1 MGWQVF
7 PVEKS
12 IRKPRL
18 SFLSNT
24 EVLMGPKLSEQVCY
38 ALYSTSRAVTQAYKS
53 LLEPLNL
60 TYPQYVVMMAL
71 WDRDTIKIS
80 EVAELTG
87 ISNATL
93 SPLLKRLEVNGFLE
107 RRYTQKDER
116 QKSIVLTDT
125 GKALGVDAKK
135 ASELALCATGLSAE
149 KAAQLMALCDSV
161 KNDLAAT

>member
-1 MGWQVF
+1 
-7 PVEKS
+7 
-12 IRKPRL
+12 
-18 SFLSNT
+18 
-24 EVLMGPKLSEQVCY
+24 MGPKLSEQVCY

-53 LLEPLNL
+53 LLDPLNL

-107 RRYTQKDER
+107 RRYTQQDER
-116 QKSIVLTDT
+116 QKSIVLTEK
-125 GKALGVDAKK
+125 GKALGIEAKK
-135 ASELALCATGLSAE
+135 ASELALCATGLNE
-149 KAAQLMALCDSV
+149 EEAARLMALCESV
-161 KNDLAAT
+161 KRNLSAH